1 MRFLPCILLSAGL
14 LTASAAGAASPRS
27 QIGINASATF
37 FALYREAGM
46 DGVIAKLRT
55 CYDGAQSSDAYLFCL
70 GMDSQARRLD
80 AAMSAKLGIPVL
92 PYFEDAQFGD
102 RLTVMARWFPD
113 PYQRDAALEQLLAG
127 VDAGTRTEAERIGR
141 Q

>member
-1 MRFLPCILLSAGL
+1 MRYPSIFLCLIGL
-14 LTASAAGAASPRS
+14 LAAGQAVAGKAQR

-37 FALYREAGM
+37 FALYRETGM
-46 DGVIAKLRT
+46 NGVIGKLQS
-55 CYDGAQSSDAYLFCL
+55 CYDGAKSSDAYLFCL

-80 AAMSAKLGIPVL
+80 SGMSGKLGIPVIA
-92 PYFEDAQFGD
+92 YFGDDQFGD

-113 PYQRDAALEQLLAG
+113 PYQRDAALEQLLEG
-127 VDAGTRTEAERIGR
+127 VDEGTRIEAARIGK

>member
-1 MRFLPCILLSAGL
+1 MRFLPLTAVLIGL
-14 LTASAAGAASPRS
+14 LATSQATAGKSQR

-37 FALYREAGM
+37 FALYRETGM
-46 DGVIAKLRT
+46 NGVIGKLQS
-55 CYDGAQSSDAYLFCL
+55 CYDGAKSSDAYLFCL

-80 AAMSAKLGIPVL
+80 SGMSGKLGIPVIA
-92 PYFEDAQFGD
+92 YFDDDQFGD

-113 PYQRDAALEQLLAG
+113 PYQRDAALEQLLEG
-127 VDAGTRTEAERIGR
+127 VDEGTRIEVARIGK

>member
-1 MRFLPCILLSAGL
+1 MRFPIIALCLIGV
-14 LTASAAGAASPRS
+14 LTAGQSVASKSQR

-37 FALYREAGM
+37 FALYRETGM
-46 DGVIAKLRT
+46 NGVIGKLQA
-55 CYDGAQSSDAYLFCL
+55 CYDGAKSSDAYLFCL

-80 AAMSAKLGIPVL
+80 AGMSGKLGIPVL
-92 PYFEDAQFGD
+92 PYFDDAQFGD

-113 PYQRDAALEQLLAG
+113 GYQRDAALEQLLEG
-127 VDAGTRTEAERIGR
+127 VDEGTRIEVNRIGN

>member
-1 MRFLPCILLSAGL
+1 MRFLSNTVCLIGL
-14 LTASAAGAASPRS
+14 LLAAPAMASKPQR

-46 DGVIAKLRT
+46 NGVIVKLRA
-55 CYDGAQSSDAYLFCL
+55 CYDGAKSPDAYLFCL

-80 AAMSAKLGIPVL
+80 GAMSGKLGIPVL
-92 PYFEDAQFGD
+92 PYFDDAQFGD

-113 PYQRDAALEQLLAG
+113 PYQRDAALEQLLEG
-127 VDAGTRTEAERIGR
+127 VDEGTRLEAERIGNG
-141 Q
+141 

>member
-1 MRFLPCILLSAGL
+1 MRFLPSILLSAVL
-14 LTASAAGAASPRS
+14 LAATAATAASPRS

-55 CYDGAQSSDAYLFCL
+55 CYDGAKSSDAYLFCL

-80 AAMSAKLGIPVL
+80 GAMSAKLGIPVL

-127 VDAGTRTEAERIGR
+127 VDEGTRTEAERIGR

>member
-1 MRFLPCILLSAGL
+1 MRYPTIFLCLIGL
-14 LTASAAGAASPRS
+14 LTAGQAMAGKAQR

-37 FALYREAGM
+37 FALYRESGM
-46 DGVIAKLRT
+46 NGVIGKLQS
-55 CYDGAQSSDAYLFCL
+55 CYDGAKSADAYLFCL

-80 AAMSAKLGIPVL
+80 SGMSGKLGIPVIA
-92 PYFEDAQFGD
+92 YFDDDQFGD

-113 PYQRDAALEQLLAG
+113 PYQRDAALEQLLEG
-127 VDAGTRTEAERIGR
+127 VDEGTRIEAARIGN

>member
-1 MRFLPCILLSAGL
+1 MRYIWRTAILTGL
-14 LTASAAGAASPRS
+14 LLAGPAMANKSQR

-37 FALYREAGM
+37 FALYRETGM
-46 DGVIAKLRT
+46 NGVIGKLQS
-55 CYDGAQSSDAYLFCL
+55 CYDGARSADAYLFCL

-80 AAMSAKLGIPVL
+80 SGMSAKLGIPVIA
-92 PYFEDAQFGD
+92 YFGDEQFGD

-113 PYQRDAALEQLLAG
+113 PYQRDAALEQLLEG
-127 VDAGTRTEAERIGR
+127 VDEGTRIEVARIGN